1 MAWDLPKPTRASSNN
16 SPSDEQFPSLG
27 APPLS
32 SRIGVT
38 QCAAPAKQTKQ
49 LTSSDTFFLREESQ
63 QPLGYH
69 VTGSKKGGFPV
80 TVEKRSCG
88 KKVTVIRN
96 VTGDSSALLSGM
108 KKKLGCGG
116 VINKDN
122 GNIEI
127 QGERQAAVETYLTE
141 MNCLKSV
148 SMAKQV
154 AAAPVKKE
162 GNKVAELTNI
172 DKKMMSQKT
181 SSAIAPAELSSITEQ
196 AAKKMKPSEIKVHL
210 KAAGL
215 STQGNKKELLARL
228 LEQIKH

>member
-1 MAWDLPKPTRASSNN
+1 M
-16 SPSDEQFPSLG
+16 
-27 APPLS
+27 
-32 SRIGVT
+32 
-38 QCAAPAKQTKQ
+38 
-49 LTSSDTFFLREESQ
+49 
-63 QPLGYH
+63 
-69 VTGSKKGGFPV
+69 
-80 TVEKRSCG
+80 
-88 KKVTVIRN
+88 IRN

-172 DKKMMSQKT
+172 DKKMMNQKT